1 MDLPHHLFYGS
12 SYIMIICFTYGTQ
25 QKAVNFLAEILA
37 VVQSIH
43 HMLALVVGRGLWSHF
58 CEGQ

>member
-1 MDLPHHLFYGS
+1 MDLPHNLFHGTC
-12 SYIMIICFTYGTQ
+12 ILIICFTYGTQ
-25 QKAVNFLAEILA
+25 QKAVNFLAEILVA
-37 VVQSIH
+37 VQSIH